1 MKAYMIV
8 FAKITDPEA
17 FKKYSAYTTKL
28 VSQFGGR
35 YVTIGRQA
43 TLLEG
48 SFGEKMSIVISEWPT
63 RNAAEF
69 FWNSP
74 EYQEA
79 KKLRE
84 GTGTFNVSL
93 VDDLLPFLTHSS

>member
-8 FAKITDPEA
+8 FAHITDPEA
-17 FKKYSAYTTKL
+17 FKQYSAYTTQL

-48 SFGEKMSIVISEWPT
+48 AFGDTMSIVISEWPS
-63 RNAAEF
+63 RDAAEL
-69 FWNSP
+69 FWNSS

-84 GTGTFNVSL
+84 GTGSFNVTL
-93 VDDLLPFLTHSS
+93 VDDLLPLLTASS